1 MKRSAIVLV
10 CALLASGSAIFA
22 QKSAIDEANKKLSGN
37 DFAGAR
43 QAIQSALTN
52 PETMNNAEAWYVA
65 GKNEFKAYDALLGQK
80 SIGTAVNDLDMANAI
95 YNGYHYFQKGMKLDS
110 VPEVDKKTGEPKL
123 DKEGKVKVKTKY
135 SKDMAS
141 ILGGHFADVT
151 EAASIYYNNKDFKK
165 AYELWDAF
173 VEIPQNP
180 EYKAPVLA
188 DTIVGQI
195 QFFQALA
202 AWQDGDNHKAIAS
215 FKKALANHYDK
226 KEVYDYLIS
235 NYVNLGEAGEA
246 GVIETAK
253 AALPKYGNEDS
264 QYISVIIN
272 DCINRSQY
280 DEANRL
286 LDDAIAANP
295 NNAELYN
302 VKGAIYENQN
312 NIDEATKWFLKAIE
326 LNPEY
331 AKGQFDVGRMYYN
344 KAVET
349 GNSFPSN
356 LSVNEIRRKTA
367 LEVTPLYEKA
377 LPHLQKAV
385 DLDPSSDSYQRA
397 LDNVKYQL
405 NQE

>member
-10 CALLASGSAIFA
+10 CALLVSGSAFA
-22 QKSAIDEANKKLSGN
+22 QKSAIDEANKKMSSN

-43 QAIQSALTN
+43 QAIQPALTN
-52 PETMNNAEAWYVA
+52 PETKDHAEAWFVA
-65 GKNEFKAYDALLGQK
+65 GKNEFKDYDAMLGQK
-80 SIGTAVNDLDMANAI
+80 SIGAAVNELDMANAV
-95 YNGYHYFQKGMKLDS
+95 YNGYNYFQKGLKLDS
-110 VPEVDKKTGEPKL
+110 IPEVDKKTGEPKR
-123 DKEGKVKVKTKY
+123 DKEGKIKVKTKY

-141 ILGGHFADVT
+141 TLGGHFGDVT
-151 EAASIYYNNKDFKK
+151 EMASVYYNNKQFKK

-173 VEIPQNP
+173 VAISKNP
-180 EYKAPVLA
+180 EFKAPVIA
-188 DTIVGQI
+188 DTIIGQI

-202 AWQDGDNHKAIAS
+202 AWQDNDNHKAIAS
-215 FKKALANHYDK
+215 FKNALANNYDK

-235 NYVNLGEAGEA
+235 NYANLGPEGEA

-253 AALPKYGNEDS
+253 AALPKYGKEDS

-272 DCINRSQY
+272 DCINRNDY
-280 DEANRL
+280 ATANSL
-286 LDDAIAANP
+286 LDDAIKAEP
-295 NNAELYN
+295 GNAELYN
-302 VKGAIYENQN
+302 VKGAVCEAQN
-312 NIDEATKWFLKAIE
+312 NIEEATKWFEKAIE
-326 LNPEY
+326 LKPDY

-356 LSVNEIRRKTA
+356 LTINEIRRKTA

-385 DLDPSSDSYQRA
+385 DLDPESDSYKRA